1 MKKLIRNTTVNG
13 VALYLIS
20 LTLAGV
26 AIAGGLTTYLFGG
39 VALSVMNVTV
49 RPVLSV
55 LSLPLN
61 LVTLGLFSFFSNAI
75 ILYILTVIIPN
86 IKIRAFTFEGFSF
99 AGFVVP
105 DIYFN
110 SFFAYVAAA
119 AVLSL
124 FYSYF
129 EWLTKK

>member
-1 MKKLIRNTTVNG
+1 MKSLIRSTTVNSF
-13 VALYLIS
+13 ALYLIS
-20 LTLAGV
+20 IVLAGV
-26 AIAGGLTTYLFGG
+26 VISGGFTTYLLGG
-39 VALSVMNVTV
+39 LALSVMNVTV
-49 RPVLSV
+49 RPVLSI

-75 ILYILTVIIPN
+75 ILYLLTVIVPN
-86 IKIRAFTFEGFSF
+86 IKINAFTFTGFSF

-110 SFFAYVAAA
+110 GLFSYIAAA
-119 AVLSL
+119 FALSL

-129 EWLTKK
+129 EWLIKK

>member
-1 MKKLIRNTTVNG
+1 MKRLIRNTTVNSF
-13 VALYLIS
+13 ALYLIS
-20 LTLAGV
+20 VILAGV
-26 AIAGGLTTYLFGG
+26 VISGGFITFLLGGL
-39 VALSVMNVTV
+39 ALSIMNVTV
-49 RPVLSV
+49 KPVLSI

-75 ILYILTVIIPN
+75 ILYLLTVIVPN
-86 IKIRAFTFEGFSF
+86 IKINAFTFKGFSL

-110 SFFAYVAAA
+110 GLFAYIAAA
-119 AVLSL
+119 FVLSL

-129 EWLTKK
+129 EWLIKK

>member
-1 MKKLIRNTTVNG
+1 MKSLIRNTTVNAF
-13 VALYLIS
+13 ALYLLSI
-20 LTLAGV
+20 TLAGV
-26 AIAGGLTTYLFGG
+26 SIAGGLITYLFGG
-39 VALSVMNVTV
+39 IALSVMNITV
-49 RPVLSV
+49 RPLLSILSV
-55 LSLPLN
+55 PLN

-75 ILYILTVIIPN
+75 ILYLLTVIIPD
-86 IKIRAFTFEGFSF
+86 IEISAFTFKGFSF
-99 AGFVVP
+99 VGFVVP

-110 SFFAYVAAA
+110 SLFAYVAAA